1 MLESLRDEGMCFGC
15 GSRNPI
21 GLKLVFEQDGE
32 VTRTTFVGTPEH
44 QGWNGVIHGGLLAT
58 LLDETMS
65 QWLWARNIVTMT
77 AEMTT
82 RYRTATPVGVKLTIE
97 ARRVAERGRLLQME
111 AWVKLPDGTVSARAT
126 AKFLKVKP
134 EKMPKGALSFEHE

>member
-1 MLESLRDEGMCFGC
+1 MNPCVMKVCVSAAAPATPSASSWFLSRT
-15 GSRNPI
+15 GSDPHN
-21 GLKLVFEQDGE
+21 L
-32 VTRTTFVGTPEH
+32 VGTPEH